1 MFEDYNPKMLS
12 MMMKKL
18 FFLVVLFLPSILIAQ
33 QTGEKIF
40 LWEGGAPGFEDRKDE
55 PELAQDWWVR
65 NIHNPSI
72 TLFKPEKPNG
82 SFILVCPGGGFR
94 NLGYNGEGVAPAKF
108 LNELGVTVGVLK
120 YRLFREE
127 ESPYTEKH
135 PTQDVIR
142 AMKMVRANAENWGV
156 DLDRIGIMGFS
167 AGGEVV
173 NWVAYDAN
181 PGNANA
187 SDPIERFAAQ
197 PNFQIQIYPGPLG
210 TPMVVAK
217 DAPPIF
223 LVAANNDECCSSTI
237 VDTMLAYRKAG
248 ADVEMHL
255 YSKDEHAFNMG
266 FRSEF
271 VSINHWPDRLKD
283 WLEDHAYFK
292 K

>member
-1 MFEDYNPKMLS
+1 MRIL
-12 MMMKKL
+12 L
-18 FFLVVLFLPSILIAQ
+18 FFLFLIASNLVLGQ
-33 QTGEKIF
+33 DNPETIY
-40 LWEGGAPGFEDRKDE
+40 LWENGAPGFESRKDE

-65 NIHNPSI
+65 NINNPSV

-127 ESPYTEKH
+127 NSPYDESH

-142 AMKMVRANAENWGV
+142 AMRLVRSNAGKWGI
-156 DLDRIGIMGFS
+156 DSDRIGIMGFS

-173 NWVAYDAN
+173 NWVAYDEN
-181 PGNANA
+181 PGIATA
-187 SDPIERFAAQ
+187 TDPLDRFSAK
-197 PNFQIQIYPGPLG
+197 PNFQIQVYPGPLG
-210 TPMVVAK
+210 TPRSVSK
-217 DAPPIF
+217 DAPPAF
-223 LVAANNDECCSSTI
+223 FVAANKDECCSSTI
-237 VDTMLAYRKAG
+237 VDIMLAYREAG

-266 FRSEF
+266 YRSEF

-283 WLEDHAYFK
+283 WLEDHSYFK

>member
-1 MFEDYNPKMLS
+1 
-12 MMMKKL
+12 MKKL
-18 FFLVVLFLPSILIAQ
+18 ILCLCLFLPSHVFAQ
-33 QTGEKIF
+33 EAGEKIY
-40 LWEGGAPGFEDRKDE
+40 LWENGAPGFENRKDE
-55 PELAQDWWVR
+55 PEQAKDWWVK
-65 NIHNPSI
+65 NVHNPSI

-127 ESPYTEKH
+127 NSPYTEEH

-142 AMKMVRANAENWGV
+142 AMRLVRSNAEEWGI
-156 DLDRIGIMGFS
+156 DSDRIGIMGFS

-181 PGNANA
+181 PGNLDS
-187 SDPIERFAAQ
+187 SDSIERFAAQ
-197 PNFQIQIYPGPLG
+197 PDFQIQVYPGPLG
-210 TPMVVAK
+210 TPKMVVQ
-217 DAPPIF
+217 DAPPAF
-223 LVAANNDECCSSTI
+223 LVAANKDECCSETI
-237 VDTMLAYRKAG
+237 VDTMIAYRKAG

-266 FRSEF
+266 TRSKF
-271 VSINHWPDRLKD
+271 VSINNWPERLHD
-283 WLEDHAYFK
+283 WLEDHQYFK

>member
-1 MFEDYNPKMLS
+1 MRIL
-12 MMMKKL
+12 L
-18 FFLVVLFLPSILIAQ
+18 FFLFLIASNLVLGQ
-33 QTGEKIF
+33 DNPETIY
-40 LWEGGAPGFEDRKDE
+40 LWENGAPGFESRKDE

-65 NIHNPSI
+65 NINNPSI

-127 ESPYTEKH
+127 NSPYDESH

-142 AMKMVRANAENWGV
+142 AMRLVRSNAGKWGI
-156 DLDRIGIMGFS
+156 DSDRIGIMGFS

-173 NWVAYDAN
+173 NWVAYDEN
-181 PGNANA
+181 PGIATA
-187 SDPIERFAAQ
+187 TDPLDRFSAK
-197 PNFQIQIYPGPLG
+197 PNFQIQVYPGPLG
-210 TPMVVAK
+210 TPKSVSK
-217 DAPPIF
+217 DAPPAF
-223 LVAANNDECCSSTI
+223 LVAANKDECCSSTI
-237 VDTMLAYRKAG
+237 VDIMLAYREAG

-266 FRSEF
+266 YRSEF

-283 WLEDHAYFK
+283 WLEDHSYFK

>member
-1 MFEDYNPKMLS
+1 MSSLKI
-12 MMMKKL
+12 L
-18 FFLVVLFLPSILIAQ
+18 FCFVVFLPCLVFAQ
-33 QTGEKIF
+33 ENSEKIY
-40 LWEGGAPGFEDRKDE
+40 LWENGAPGFESRKDE

-108 LNELGVTVGVLK
+108 LNDLGVTVGVLK

-127 ESPYTEKH
+127 DSPYTDVH

-142 AMKMVRANAENWGV
+142 AMRLVRSNAEKWGI
-156 DLDRIGIMGFS
+156 DSDRIGIMGFS

-181 PGNANA
+181 PGNA
-187 SDPIERFAAQ
+187 SSLDHIERFAAQ

-210 TPMVVAK
+210 TPETVASN
-217 DAPPIF
+217 APPAF
-223 LVAANNDECCSSTI
+223 LLAANKDECCSSTI
-237 VDTMLAYRKAG
+237 VDIMLAYRKAG

>member
-1 MFEDYNPKMLS
+1 MSSLKI
-12 MMMKKL
+12 L
-18 FFLVVLFLPSILIAQ
+18 FCFVVFLPSLLFAQ
-33 QTGEKIF
+33 DNSETIF
-40 LWEGGAPGFEDRKDE
+40 LWENGAPGFESRKDE

-108 LNELGVTVGVLK
+108 LNDLGVTVGVLK

-127 ESPYTEKH
+127 GSPYTEEH

-142 AMKMVRANAENWGV
+142 AMRLVRSNAQKW
-156 DLDRIGIMGFS
+156 DIDSDRIGIMGFS

-173 NWVAYDAN
+173 NWVAYDTN
-181 PGNANA
+181 SGNENSA
-187 SDPIERFAAQ
+187 DLIERFDAQ

-210 TPMVVAK
+210 TPETVAS
-217 DAPPIF
+217 DAPPAF
-223 LVAANNDECCSSTI
+223 LLAANKDECCSSTI
-237 VDTMLAYRKAG
+237 VDIMLAYRKAG

-266 FRSEF
+266 LRSEF

-283 WLEDHAYFK
+283 WLEDHAYFQK
-292 K
+292 

>member
-1 MFEDYNPKMLS
+1 
-12 MMMKKL
+12 MKRL
-18 FFLVVLFLPSILIAQ
+18 IFIFALFLSLSCLAQ
-33 QTGEKIF
+33 QNPEKIY
-40 LWEGGAPGFEDRKDE
+40 LWKNGTPGFEDRKDE

-72 TLFKPEKPNG
+72 TLFQPENPNG

-127 ESPYTEKH
+127 DSPYTEEH

-142 AMKMVRANAENWGV
+142 AMRYVRANAEKWKI
-156 DLDRIGIMGFS
+156 DADRIGIMGFS

-181 PGNANA
+181 PGDTSA

-210 TPMVVAK
+210 TPEAVSE
-217 DAPPIF
+217 DAPPVF
-223 LVAANNDECCSSTI
+223 LLAANKDECCSSTI

-248 ADVEMHL
+248 ADVEMHM

-266 FRSEF
+266 SRSEF

-283 WLEDHAYFK
+283 WLEDHSYFK

>member
-1 MFEDYNPKMLS
+1 MRKLLFCFLLLS
-12 MMMKKL
+12 S
-18 FFLVVLFLPSILIAQ
+18 SIVIAQ
-33 QTGEKIF
+33 ENPQKIY
-40 LWEGGAPGFEDRKDE
+40 LWENGTPGFEARKDE

-72 TLFKPEKPNG
+72 TLFKPQSPNG
-82 SFILVCPGGGFR
+82 SFILICPGGGFR

-108 LNELGVTVGVLK
+108 LNDLGVTVGVLK

-127 ESPYTEKH
+127 NSPYTEEH

-142 AMKMVRANAENWGV
+142 AMRLVRSNAEKWGI
-156 DLDRIGIMGFS
+156 DSDRIGMMGFS

-181 PGNANA
+181 PGNASA

-197 PNFQIQIYPGPLG
+197 PNFQIQVYPGPLG
-210 TPMVVAK
+210 TPETVTT
-217 DAPPIF
+217 DAPPVF

-255 YSKDEHAFNMG
+255 FSKDEHAFNMG
-266 FRSEF
+266 YRSEF
-271 VSINHWPDRLKD
+271 ISINHWPERLKD

>member
-1 MFEDYNPKMLS
+1 MSSLKI
-12 MMMKKL
+12 L
-18 FFLVVLFLPSILIAQ
+18 FCFAVFLPCLVFAQ
-33 QTGEKIF
+33 ENSDKIY
-40 LWEGGAPGFEDRKDE
+40 LWENGAPGFESRKDD

-108 LNELGVTVGVLK
+108 LNDLGVTVGVLK

-127 ESPYTEKH
+127 DSPYTDVH

-142 AMKMVRANAENWGV
+142 AMRLVRSNAEKWNI
-156 DLDRIGIMGFS
+156 DSDRIGIMGFS

-173 NWVAYDAN
+173 NWVAYDTN
-181 PGNANA
+181 PGNA
-187 SDPIERFAAQ
+187 SSSYLIERFAAQ

-210 TPMVVAK
+210 TPETVAS
-217 DAPPIF
+217 DAPPAF
-223 LVAANNDECCSSTI
+223 LLAANNDECCSSTI
-237 VDTMLAYRKAG
+237 VDIMLAYRKVG

-271 VSINHWPDRLKD
+271 ISINHWPDRLKD
-283 WLEDHAYFK
+283 WLEDHAYFQK
-292 K
+292 

>member
-1 MFEDYNPKMLS
+1 MRNLLYCLI
-12 MMMKKL
+12 
-18 FFLVVLFLPSILIAQ
+18 LFLPYLTFAQ
-33 QTGEKIF
+33 ENPIKIP
-40 LWEGGAPGFEDRKDE
+40 LWENGAPGFEDRKDE

-72 TLFKPEKPNG
+72 TLFKPVSPNG

-94 NLGYNGEGVAPAKF
+94 NLVYNSEGVAPAKF
-108 LNELGVTVGVLK
+108 LNDLGVTVGVLK

-127 ESPYTEKH
+127 GSPYTEEH

-142 AMKMVRANAENWGV
+142 AMRLIRANAEKWGI
-156 DLDRIGIMGFS
+156 DPGRIGIMGFS

-173 NWVAYDAN
+173 NWVAYDEN
-181 PGNANA
+181 PGDATSN
-187 SDPIERFAAQ
+187 DPIARAGAQ
-197 PNFQIQIYPGPLG
+197 PNFQIQVYPGPLG
-210 TPMVVAK
+210 TPKEVSS

-255 YSKDEHAFNMG
+255 FSKDEHAFNMG
-266 FRSEF
+266 YRSAF
-271 VSINHWPDRLKD
+271 ASINHWPDRLKD
-283 WLEDHAYFK
+283 WLEDHSYFK

>member
-1 MFEDYNPKMLS
+1 MR
-12 MMMKKL
+12 KL
-18 FFLVVLFLPSILIAQ
+18 LFCIVLYLPTIVFAQ
-33 QTGEKIF
+33 GNTEIF
-40 LWEGGAPGFEDRKDE
+40 YLWDNGAPGFELRKDE

-127 ESPYTEKH
+127 NSPYTEAH

-142 AMKMVRANAENWGV
+142 AMRLVRSKAEAWEV
-156 DLDRIGIMGFS
+156 DSNRIGIMGFS

-173 NWVAYDAN
+173 NWVAYDTN
-181 PGNANA
+181 IGDINS

-197 PNFQIQIYPGPLG
+197 PNFQIQVYPGPLG
-210 TPMVVAK
+210 TPETVSSG
-217 DAPPIF
+217 APPAF
-223 LVAANNDECCSSTI
+223 LVAANKDECCSSTI
-237 VDTMLAYRKAG
+237 VDTMLAYREAG

-255 YSKDEHAFNMG
+255 FSKDEHAFNMG

-283 WLEDHAYFK
+283 WLEDHAFFQK
-292 K
+292 

>member
-1 MFEDYNPKMLS
+1 MRIL
-12 MMMKKL
+12 L
-18 FFLVVLFLPSILIAQ
+18 FFLFLIASNLVLGQ
-33 QTGEKIF
+33 DNPETIY
-40 LWEGGAPGFEDRKDE
+40 LWENGAPGFESRKDE

-65 NIHNPSI
+65 NINNPSI

-127 ESPYTEKH
+127 NSPYDESH

-142 AMKMVRANAENWGV
+142 AMRLVRSNAGKWGI
-156 DLDRIGIMGFS
+156 DSDRIGIMGFS

-173 NWVAYDAN
+173 NWVAYDEN
-181 PGNANA
+181 PGIATA
-187 SDPIERFAAQ
+187 TDPLDRFSAK
-197 PNFQIQIYPGPLG
+197 PNFQIQVYPGPLG
-210 TPMVVAK
+210 TPRSVSK
-217 DAPPIF
+217 DAPPAF
-223 LVAANNDECCSSTI
+223 FVAANKDECCSSTI
-237 VDTMLAYRKAG
+237 VDIMLAYREAG

-266 FRSEF
+266 YRSEF

-283 WLEDHAYFK
+283 WLEDHSYFK

>member
-1 MFEDYNPKMLS
+1 MS
-12 MMMKKL
+12 SRIVL
-18 FFLVVLFLPSILIAQ
+18 FSLVLFLPCLVFAQ
-33 QTGEKIF
+33 ENPMKIY
-40 LWEGGAPGFEDRKDE
+40 LWENGAPGFESRKDE
-55 PELAQDWWVR
+55 PELAQDWWVK
-65 NIHNPSI
+65 NVHNPSI

-127 ESPYTEKH
+127 GSSYTEEH

-142 AMKMVRANAENWGV
+142 AMRLVRSNAKNWGI
-156 DLDRIGIMGFS
+156 DSDRIGIMGFS

-181 PGNANA
+181 PGNASA

-197 PNFQIQIYPGPLG
+197 PNFQIQVYPGPLG
-210 TPMVVAK
+210 TPKTVAK
-217 DAPPIF
+217 DAPPAF
-223 LVAANNDECCSSTI
+223 LVAANKDECCSSTI
-237 VDTMLAYRKAG
+237 VDTMIAYRKAG

-255 YSKDEHAFNMG
+255 FSKDEHAFNMG

-283 WLEDHAYFK
+283 WLEDHAYFQK
-292 K
+292 

>member
-1 MFEDYNPKMLS
+1 MS
-12 MMMKKL
+12 MRNL
-18 FFLVVLFLPSILIAQ
+18 LLCIILFLPCFVFAQ
-33 QTGEKIF
+33 KNQEKIY
-40 LWEGGAPGFEDRKDE
+40 LWENGAPGFESRKDE
-55 PELAQDWWVR
+55 PEQAQDWWVR

-127 ESPYTEKH
+127 GSPYTEEH

-142 AMKMVRANAENWGV
+142 AMRLVRSNAEKWAI
-156 DLDRIGIMGFS
+156 DSERIGIMGFS

-173 NWVAYDAN
+173 NWVVYDAN
-181 PGNANA
+181 PGDVNA

-197 PNFQIQIYPGPLG
+197 PNFQIQVYPGPLG
-210 TPMVVAK
+210 TPDAVAN
-217 DAPPIF
+217 DAPPVF
-223 LVAANNDECCSSTI
+223 LVASNKDECCSSTI
-237 VDTMLAYRKAG
+237 VNTMIAYREAG

-255 YSKDEHAFNMG
+255 FSKDEHAFNMG
-266 FRSEF
+266 YRSEF

-283 WLEDHAYFK
+283 WLEDHSYFK

>member
-1 MFEDYNPKMLS
+1 MRIL
-12 MMMKKL
+12 L
-18 FFLVVLFLPSILIAQ
+18 FFLFLIASNLVLGQ
-33 QTGEKIF
+33 DNPETIY
-40 LWEGGAPGFEDRKDE
+40 LWENGAPGFESRKDE

-65 NIHNPSI
+65 NINNPSI

-127 ESPYTEKH
+127 NSPYDESH

-142 AMKMVRANAENWGV
+142 AMRLVRSNAGKWGI
-156 DLDRIGIMGFS
+156 DSDRIGIMGFS

-173 NWVAYDAN
+173 NWVAYDEN
-181 PGNANA
+181 PGIATA
-187 SDPIERFAAQ
+187 TDPLDRFSAK
-197 PNFQIQIYPGPLG
+197 PNFQIQVYPGPLG
-210 TPMVVAK
+210 TPRSVSK
-217 DAPPIF
+217 DAPPAF
-223 LVAANNDECCSSTI
+223 FVAANKDECCSSTI
-237 VDTMLAYRKAG
+237 VDFMLAYREAG

-266 FRSEF
+266 YRSEF

-283 WLEDHAYFK
+283 WLEDHSYFK

>member
-1 MFEDYNPKMLS
+1 
-12 MMMKKL
+12 MKKL
-18 FFLVVLFLPSILIAQ
+18 FFCFILLSSSLVMAQ
-33 QTGEKIF
+33 ENPYKIN
-40 LWEGGAPGFEDRKDE
+40 LWDDGAPGFESRKDE

-65 NIHNPSI
+65 NINNPSI

-94 NLGYNGEGVAPAKF
+94 NLGFNGEGVAPAKF

-127 ESPYTEKH
+127 NSAYTEEH

-142 AMKMVRANAENWGV
+142 AMRLVRSNAEKWGV
-156 DLDRIGIMGFS
+156 DSDRIGIMGFS

-181 PGNANA
+181 PGNENA
-187 SDPIERFAAQ
+187 KDPIERFAAQ
-197 PNFQIQIYPGPLG
+197 PNFQIQVYPGPLG
-210 TPMVVAK
+210 TPKTVSK
-217 DAPPIF
+217 NAPPAF
-223 LVAANNDECCSSTI
+223 LVAANKDECCSGTI
-237 VDTMLAYRKAG
+237 VDIMLAYREAG

-255 YSKDEHAFNMG
+255 FSKDEHAFNMG

-283 WLEDHAYFK
+283 WLEDQSYFK